1 MKIPGMQNEPHTRDL
16 YEISRGMPPGQL
28 ARNWLWE
35 MAAFVKSVD
44 SKHMVS
50 YSPHAAC
57 LGHSANSLARSASC
71 SNSIT

>member
-16 YEISRGMPPGQL
+16 YEISREMPPGQL

-44 SKHMVS
+44 SNHMVS
-50 YSPHAAC
+50 I
-57 LGHSANSLARSASC
+57 LLMLLALATQL
-71 SNSIT
+71 SIGKISILQR

>member
-1 MKIPGMQNEPHTRDL
+1 MQNEPHTRDL

-44 SKHMVS
+44 SNHMVS
-50 YSPHAAC
+50 IF
-57 LGHSANSLARSASC
+57 LVLLAKATQL
-71 SNSIT
+71 SIGKISILQR